1 MNDFLE
7 LIHMVKK
14 TRSRRGQR
22 GNILVFLTLALPF
35 FVGLVGLGIDA
46 TMCYIVQTE
55 LSAAVDGAA
64 LGAGRLIS
72 SYNNSSSDTDIAN
85 EFLNANFRVGQDG
98 FWGSYNLTP
107 TITVTTGITKTVTV
121 TATANV
127 PLLFMRLLHQ
137 NAATVGATATATRRD
152 ARIEFVIDR
161 SGSMNQVA
169 SDGNTAIYDVL
180 QKAES
185 FTEQFTSCPATS
197 CTTPLN
203 YDELGLVAF
212 SGSAVVGYPTYTTT
226 SGATWPASVSPT
238 AVGGPDIYFYNGA
251 TTDMVHQLAAIQAN
265 DGTAMGD
272 GLALAYIELQKAHVA
287 DMAANNGVDSRVNAI
302 VLFTDGVPSSV
313 VTYPNQNSNSVISH
327 FSGCT
332 YAVDTATPSHP
343 IYGYVVVTGS
353 PPYSS
358 QSTLAYYQLGSL
370 DTTSSHTSNWYM
382 QNPSYDMSVSAP
394 SLIPSSGFAGCTGSS
409 GWSNLS
415 NLSAIPSFDKYG
427 YPLTA
432 NMTGGVAGYKLSQ
445 IIGDS
450 SATSIYESSHG
461 DFNTTDPTKAYQWGL
476 AGWDEV
482 DNVAQAIR
490 SDSNYA
496 NRGETSPVPITIYTI
511 GYTGNGGTDSG
522 LLQKI
527 ANVAAC
533 NVNGYACSVS
543 GQQQGIYAQASNAD
557 EISNAFNI
565 ILTAILRLK
574 N

>member
-1 MNDFLE
+1 
-7 LIHMVKK
+7 MVKK

-22 GNILVFLTLALPF
+22 GNILVFLMLALPF
-35 FVGLVGLGIDA
+35 FIGLVGLGIDV

-72 SYNNSSSDTDIAN
+72 EYNSTSSDSAIAS
-85 EFLNANFRVGQDG
+85 EFLNANFRVGTSG
-98 FWGSYNLTP
+98 FWGAYNLTP
-107 TITVTTGITKTVTV
+107 TITVTSGITKTVTV

-127 PLLFMRLLHQ
+127 PLLFLRLLHQ

-152 ARIEFVIDR
+152 ARIEIVIDR
-161 SGSMNQVA
+161 SGSMNTD
-169 SDGNTAIYDVL
+169 DGSGHTTVIQDVVT
-180 QKAES
+180 KAES
-185 FTEQFTSCPATS
+185 FTEQFTSCPTSS

-203 YDELGLVAF
+203 YDEMGLVVF
-212 SGSAVVGYPTYTTT
+212 SGSAVVGYPT
-226 SGATWPASVSPT
+226 SPWPSSQAYNGT
-238 AVGGPDIYFYNGA
+238 GGPDIYFYNGA
-251 TTDMVHQLAAIQAN
+251 TTDMVHQLGNVTAG

-272 GLALAYIELQKAHVA
+272 GLALAYLELQKAHVA
-287 DMAANNGVDSRVNAI
+287 DLAANGGVDTRVNAI

-313 VTYPNQNSNSVISH
+313 VTYPNQHSNSVIASG
-327 FSGCT
+327 SGCT
-332 YAVDTATPSHP
+332 YRVDTATPSHP

-358 QSTLAYYQLGSL
+358 QNTYSFYQLASL
-370 DTTSSHTSNWYM
+370 DTTSSHTSSWYM
-382 QNPSYDMSVSAP
+382 GQPGYDMTVTPNSI
-394 SLIPSSGFAGCTGSS
+394 IPSSGFAGCSTY
-409 GWSNLS
+409 GWSNQN

-427 YPLTA
+427 YALTPLV
-432 NMTGGVAGYKLSQ
+432 TGGVNGYRLSNLV
-445 IIGDS
+445 GDS
-450 SATSIYESSHG
+450 HATSIYESSHG
-461 DFNTTDPTKAYQWGL
+461 DFNTSDATDAYNWGL

-496 NRGETSPVPITIYTI
+496 TRGETSPMPITIYTI
-511 GYTGNGGTDSG
+511 GYTGNGGTDNG

-533 NVNGYACSVS
+533 NVNGYSCVNST
-543 GQQQGIYAQASNAD
+543 QQQGIYAQASDAD
-557 EISNAFNI
+557 AISNAFNV

-574 N
+574 T

>member
-1 MNDFLE
+1 MA
-7 LIHMVKK
+7 KK
-14 TRSRRGQR
+14 TLSKRGRRGSVM
-22 GNILVFLTLALPF
+22 IFLTLALPF

-72 SYNNSSSDTDIAN
+72 SYTSTASDSDIAN
-85 EFLNANFRVGQDG
+85 EFLNANFRVGQYG
-98 FWGSYNLTP
+98 FWGAYSLTP
-107 TITVTTGITKTVTV
+107 TITVTNGITKTVTV

-152 ARIEFVIDR
+152 ARIEIVIDR
-161 SGSMNQVA
+161 SGSMNKD
-169 SDGNTAIYDVL
+169 DGSGSSSVIQDVVSKAI
-180 QKAES
+180 S
-185 FTEQFTSCPATS
+185 FVEQFTSCPVAS

-203 YDELGLVAF
+203 YDEIGLVVF

-226 SGATWPASVSPT
+226 TGATWPASTDPK

-251 TTDMVHQLAAIQAN
+251 TSDMVHQLNKPVTAA

-287 DMAANNGVDSRVNAI
+287 DMAANNGVDTRVNAI

-313 VTYPNQNSNSVISH
+313 VTYLNQNTNSVISSG
-327 FSGCT
+327 SGCKYKT
-332 YAVDTATPSHP
+332 DTATPANP
-343 IYGYVVVTGS
+343 MYGYVVQGS
-353 PPYSS
+353 SDGNPPYSS
-358 QSTLAYYQLGSL
+358 AWGFYQLASL
-370 DTTSSHTSNWYM
+370 DTNASHTSNWYM
-382 QNPSYDMSVSAP
+382 GSPTGDYVSPVPTTPETSCNAGGWNP
-394 SLIPSSGFAGCTGSS
+394 L
-409 GWSNLS
+409 N
-415 NLSAIPSFDKYG
+415 NLSAIPSTDKYG
-427 YPLTA
+427 YPLGMNT
-432 NMTGGVAGYKLSQ
+432 NPSGTGNGYKLSSFV
-445 IIGDS
+445 GNPHG
-450 SATSIYESSHG
+450 ATSLYTGTAFS
-461 DFNTTDPTKAYQWGL
+461 TTSPTDAYQWGL
-476 AGWDEV
+476 AAWNEV

-490 SDSNYA
+490 ADSNYTA
-496 NRGETSPVPITIYTI
+496 RGETSPMPITIYTI
-511 GYTGNGGTDSG
+511 GYTGNGGTDIG

-533 NVNGYACSVS
+533 KVNGYSCVVT

-557 EISNAFNI
+557 AISNAFNV

-574 N
+574 T